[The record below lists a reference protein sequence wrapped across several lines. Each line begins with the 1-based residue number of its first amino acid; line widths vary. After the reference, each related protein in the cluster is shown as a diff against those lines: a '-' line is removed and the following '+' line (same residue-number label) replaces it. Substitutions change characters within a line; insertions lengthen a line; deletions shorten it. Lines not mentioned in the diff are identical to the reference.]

1 MSLPMKSALC
11 SKKLYALFILKL
23 YLKKKKK
30 AVGLWSGLP
39 DNICRYADLWGQT
52 IEATSYSSTRT
63 TKNQIPIRSKLSSL
77 MNKNS

>member
-30 AVGLWSGLP
+30 LLAFGVDCLT
-39 DNICRYADLWGQT
+39 IYADMQT
-52 IEATSYSSTRT
+52 YGAR
-63 TKNQIPIRSKLSSL
+63 Q
-77 MNKNS
+77 